1 MYRLLVAD
9 DEYEIRNGLCKFFP
23 WNEIGFEV
31 VGQAENGKLALDF
44 LKDHAVDVILCDIMM
59 PVMTG
64 LDLAKA
70 LNENKSKTR
79 VIFFSGYKDFDYAQK
94 ALEYG
99 VNSYILKST
108 NYNELIRVFSK
119 VKRDL
124 DEDNNAP
131 SLPHV
136 STTLTQGEMN
146 FNEKVIFM
154 IKQYVNE
161 NYKDVTLED
170 LTKLVHMNPD
180 YISRFFKQK
189 TDQNFSDY
197 LIEVRMKKA
206 AELLEDI
213 RYKTYEISD
222 MVGYSNSFN
231 FTRSFKSY
239 FGMSPREYRNKKP
252 MGKNENQDV

>member
-9 DEYEIRNGLCKFFP
+9 DEYEIRNGLCRFFP

-44 LKDHAVDVILCDIMM
+44 LKDHSADVILCDIMM

-64 LDLAKA
+64 LDLAKS
-70 LNENKSKTR
+70 LHDSKSKVK

-108 NYNELIRVFSK
+108 NYNELIRVFTK
-119 VKRDL
+119 VKSDL
-124 DEDNNAP
+124 DDEHNTHSPIGTSNPQA
-131 SLPHV
+131 
-136 STTLTQGEMN
+136 QNEMN
-146 FNEKVIFM
+146 FNEKIIFI
-154 IKQYVNE
+154 IKKYVNE
-161 NYKDVTLED
+161 HYKDVTLED
-170 LTKLVHMNPD
+170 LTKQVHMNPD

-206 AELLEDI
+206 AELLDDI

-231 FTRSFKSY
+231 FTRMFKSY
-239 FGMSPREYRNKKP
+239 YGMSPREYRNKKP
-252 MGKNENQDV
+252 VD